1 MLYFFYYYIII
12 NVINK
17 LMKYYSSLYWDV
29 ERNTKNNA
37 SQFFNNQII
46 LENNFFI
53 YSWRVVMIIN
63 NNISALNANR
73 QLTVNGSAMTRTIEQ
88 LSSGQRIN
96 TAGDDASGL
105 AVSEKMRSQFRGLQQ
120 ATRNAQSGISFIQ
133 TAEGYLNETTNIM
146 QRMREL
152 SIQAANGIY
161 SDSDR
166 ALIQVEVNQLVSE
179 IDRIASQAEFNKLT
193 ILTGRFSAEN
203 QNAMTFQIGANMDQR
218 VSINIGAMM
227 SANLQVGGENP
238 VSISSV
244 ESANQ
249 AIGRIDQ
256 GLQSVVKQRAD
267 LGAVQNRMESMVKS
281 LMIATENTIA
291 SESVIRDTDMAAA
304 MVAYT
309 REQILQQSGAAML
322 ANANMKNQ
330 VVMRIL
336 G

>member
-1 MLYFFYYYIII
+1 
-12 NVINK
+12 
-17 LMKYYSSLYWDV
+17 
-29 ERNTKNNA
+29 
-37 SQFFNNQII
+37 
-46 LENNFFI
+46 
-53 YSWRVVMIIN
+53 MIIN

-73 QLTVNGSAMTRTIEQ
+73 LLNVNGSSMDKTIEK

-96 TAGDDASGL
+96 RAGDDASGL
-105 AVSEKMRSQFRGLQQ
+105 AVSEKMRSQYRGLQQ

-133 TAEGYLNETTNIM
+133 ATEGYLNETTNIM

-152 SIQAANGIY
+152 AIQSANGIY

-166 ALIQVEVNQLVSE
+166 ALIQVEINQLVSE
-179 IDRIASQAEFNKLT
+179 VDRIASQAEFNKMNM
-193 ILTGRFSAEN
+193 LTGRFASDG
-203 QNAMTFQIGANMDQR
+203 QTPVTFHIGANMDQR
-218 VSINIGAMM
+218 ISLNINAMTA
-227 SANLQVGGENP
+227 ANLQVGGDTP

-244 ESANQ
+244 ETANQ
-249 AIGRIDQ
+249 ALGRIDEGIQ
-256 GLQSVVKQRAD
+256 MVVAQRAE

-291 SESVIRDTDMAAA
+291 SESIIRDADIASQ

-309 REQILQQSGAAML
+309 REQILQQTGAAML

-330 VVMRIL
+330 SIMRII

>member
-1 MLYFFYYYIII
+1 
-12 NVINK
+12 
-17 LMKYYSSLYWDV
+17 
-29 ERNTKNNA
+29 
-37 SQFFNNQII
+37 
-46 LENNFFI
+46 
-53 YSWRVVMIIN
+53 MIIN

-73 QLTVNGSAMTRTIEQ
+73 QLNLTGNSMTKTISQ

-105 AVSEKMRSQFRGLQQ
+105 AVSEKMRSQYRGLQQ

-133 TAEGYLNETTNIM
+133 TTEGYLNETTNIM

-152 SIQAANGIY
+152 AIQSANGIY

-166 ALIQVEVNQLVSE
+166 ALIQVEVNQLVAE
-179 IDRIASQAEFNKLT
+179 VDRIASQAEFNKMNM
-193 ILTGRFSAEN
+193 LTGRFAADG
-203 QNAMTFQIGANMDQR
+203 QTPMTFHIGANMDQR
-218 VSINIGAMM
+218 ISVNIGSMT
-227 SANLQVGGENP
+227 SANLQLGGDTP
-238 VSISSV
+238 LSISSV
-244 ESANQ
+244 ETANQ
-249 AIGRIDQ
+249 ALGRIDE
-256 GLQSVVKQRAD
+256 GLQMVVAQRSE

-291 SESVIRDTDMAAA
+291 SESVIRDADMASA

-309 REQILQQSGAAML
+309 REQILQQTGAAML

-330 VVMRIL
+330 SIMRII

>member
-1 MLYFFYYYIII
+1 
-12 NVINK
+12 
-17 LMKYYSSLYWDV
+17 
-29 ERNTKNNA
+29 
-37 SQFFNNQII
+37 
-46 LENNFFI
+46 
-53 YSWRVVMIIN
+53 MIIN

-73 QLTVNGSAMTRTIEQ
+73 LLNVNGSSMDKTIEK

-96 TAGDDASGL
+96 RAGDDASGL
-105 AVSEKMRSQFRGLQQ
+105 AVSEKMRSQYRGLQQ

-133 TAEGYLNETTNIM
+133 ATEGYLNETTNIM

-152 SIQAANGIY
+152 AIQSANGIY

-166 ALIQVEVNQLVSE
+166 ALIQVEINQLVSE
-179 IDRIASQAEFNKLT
+179 VDRIASQAEFNKMNM
-193 ILTGRFSAEN
+193 LTGRFASDG
-203 QNAMTFQIGANMDQR
+203 QTPVTFHIGANMDQR
-218 VSINIGAMM
+218 ISVNINAMTA
-227 SANLQVGGENP
+227 ANLQVGGDTP

-244 ESANQ
+244 ETANQ
-249 AIGRIDQ
+249 ALGRIDEGIQ
-256 GLQSVVKQRAD
+256 MVVAQRAE

-291 SESVIRDTDMAAA
+291 SESIIRDADIASQ

-309 REQILQQSGAAML
+309 REQILQQTGAAML

-330 VVMRIL
+330 SVLRII

>member
-1 MLYFFYYYIII
+1 
-12 NVINK
+12 
-17 LMKYYSSLYWDV
+17 
-29 ERNTKNNA
+29 
-37 SQFFNNQII
+37 
-46 LENNFFI
+46 
-53 YSWRVVMIIN
+53 MIIN

-73 QLTVNGSAMTRTIEQ
+73 QLNLTGNSMTKTIAQ
-88 LSSGQRIN
+88 LSSGMRIN

-105 AVSEKMRSQFRGLQQ
+105 AVSEKMRSQYRGLQQ
-120 ATRNAQSGISFIQ
+120 ATRNAQNGISFIQ
-133 TAEGYLNETTNIM
+133 TTEGYLNETTNIM

-152 SIQAANGIY
+152 AIQSANGIY

-166 ALIQVEVNQLVSE
+166 ALIQVEVNQLVAE
-179 IDRIASQAEFNKLT
+179 VDRIASQAEFNKMNM
-193 ILTGRFSAEN
+193 LTGRFAADG
-203 QNAMTFQIGANMDQR
+203 QTPMAFHIGANMDQR
-218 VSINIGAMM
+218 ISVNIGSMTA
-227 SANLQVGGENP
+227 ANLQVGGDTP

-249 AIGRIDQ
+249 ALGRIDEGIQ
-256 GLQSVVKQRAD
+256 MVVAQRAE

-291 SESVIRDTDMAAA
+291 SESVIRDADMASA

-309 REQILQQSGAAML
+309 REQILQQTGAAML

-330 VVMRIL
+330 SIMRII